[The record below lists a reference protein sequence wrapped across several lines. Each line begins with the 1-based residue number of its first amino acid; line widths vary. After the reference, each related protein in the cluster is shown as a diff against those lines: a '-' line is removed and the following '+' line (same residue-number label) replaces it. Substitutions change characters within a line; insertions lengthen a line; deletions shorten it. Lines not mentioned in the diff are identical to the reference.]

1 MDTQKITSDLIKSGL
16 TQQQLAD
23 LVPCGQSTIA
33 AYLAGTRGSRPSK
46 FIGDRLE
53 ELHAER
59 CAPAPE
65 QPPLRRAT
73 DAEPE
78 PGSAGR
84 SPPSRDN
91 LMTAAAD
98 HAAVVEP
105 KP

>member
-53 ELHAER
+53 ELHAQR
-59 CAPAPE
+59 CALAPE
-65 QPPLRRAT
+65 SPPQRRAT

-78 PGSAGR
+78 PGRVGR
-84 SPPSRDN
+84 TPPSRDN
-91 LMTAAAD
+91 LMTAAAEG
-98 HAAVVEP
+98 AAVMEP